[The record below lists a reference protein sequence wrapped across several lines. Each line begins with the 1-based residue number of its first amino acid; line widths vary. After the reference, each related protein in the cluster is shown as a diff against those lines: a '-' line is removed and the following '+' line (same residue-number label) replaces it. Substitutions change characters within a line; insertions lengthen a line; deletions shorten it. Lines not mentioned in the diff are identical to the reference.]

1 MASRGWQVYGKA
13 VWQNPRRGKKLEA
26 KKEINEE
33 ATKIDSYAI
42 ARTVK
47 SKYKLVPVVVG
58 HIWRFTKYFLNYGGR
73 IEMKVFSWQHKPS
86 PIPSAGLKI
95 PLVIMFSISEE
106 KSAILKH
113 LPNLIDLNYKELTSM
128 DTPQNEVI
136 LEEELGKEYNTE
148 DEDIVFTDDDSESN
162 SDYDTLGCI
171 YHSN

>member
-1 MASRGWQVYGKA
+1 
-13 VWQNPRRGKKLEA
+13 
-26 KKEINEE
+26 
-33 ATKIDSYAI
+33 
-42 ARTVK
+42 
-47 SKYKLVPVVVG
+47 
-58 HIWRFTKYFLNYGGR
+58 
-73 IEMKVFSWQHKPS
+73 
-86 PIPSAGLKI
+86 
-95 PLVIMFSISEE
+95 MFSISEE

-136 LEEELGKEYNTE
+136 LEEELGKEYSTE